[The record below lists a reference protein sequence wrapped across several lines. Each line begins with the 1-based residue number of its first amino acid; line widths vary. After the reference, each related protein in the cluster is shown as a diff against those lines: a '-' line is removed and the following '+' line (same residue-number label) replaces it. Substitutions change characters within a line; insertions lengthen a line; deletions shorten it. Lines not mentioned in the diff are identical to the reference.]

1 MEQHVYPLSRYRDLL
16 AEHGL
21 IVEEHLNGDPTIGL
35 VSCNSR
41 EVTDGTLFICK
52 GAHFKEQYLLDAIH
66 RGAVVY
72 VSETV
77 YPAADV
83 AYIRVSDIRKA
94 MALLAN
100 LYYEQA
106 WTAFDL
112 IGITGTKGKS
122 STAYYVKHILDEYLN
137 AVQKPNS
144 AIISSI
150 DTYDGVIFEESHLT
164 TPESIDLHKHFAN
177 TAKSGIP
184 YLTMEVSSQ
193 ALKYDRVTG
202 VTFDVGCFLNIG
214 RDHISPVEHPDFED
228 YFASKRR
235 LMAQC
240 RTACINLDADRAD
253 EVVRDAAGCE
263 RIITFGST
271 PNADVYGYDVRKA
284 GNDILFKVRTATF
297 DREFRLTMPGL
308 FNVQNALAAIAVAIA
323 LDIPET
329 YMVLGLVKARVAG
342 RMEVFTSRDNRV
354 TAIVDYAHNKL
365 SFEKLFES
373 VAAEY
378 PHHRVITI
386 FGCPGRKAQE
396 RRRDLGEI
404 SGRYS
409 DLVYVTE
416 EDHGEEPL
424 LDICKEIAVHVDGAH
439 HAACRIQPDRG
450 EAITEAILTAETD
463 TVILITGKGRETR
476 QKRGIEYIPCKSDVQ
491 FVEEALALYETSKEA
506 RV

>member
-1 MEQHVYPLSRYRDLL
+1 MEQRFYPLSQYRDIL
-16 AEHGL
+16 AKHGL
-21 IVEEHLNGDPTIGL
+21 IVAENLNGDPTIGL

-41 EVTDGTLFICK
+41 EVTNGTLFICK
-52 GAHFKEQYLLDAIH
+52 GAHFKEQYLLDAIE

-72 VSETV
+72 ISETV
-77 YPAADV
+77 YKAAN
-83 AYIRVSDIRKA
+83 ASYIVVSDIRKT
-94 MALLAN
+94 MALLAD

-106 WTAFDL
+106 WKKFNL

-137 AVQKPNS
+137 AMQKPNS

-177 TAKSGIP
+177 TANSGISH
-184 YLTMEVSSQ
+184 LTMEVSSQ
-193 ALKYDRVTG
+193 ALKYDRVSG
-202 VTFDVGCFLNIG
+202 ITFDVGCFLNIG

-228 YFASKRR
+228 YFASKRL
-235 LMAQC
+235 LMSQC

-253 EVVRDAAGCE
+253 EVVRDAKGCE

-271 PNADVYGYDVRKA
+271 PDADVYGYDIRKA
-284 GNDILFKVRTATF
+284 GNDILFKVRTAQF

-308 FNVQNALAAIAVAIA
+308 FNVQNALAAISIAIA
-323 LDIPET
+323 LDIPEAH
-329 YMVLGLVKARVAG
+329 MVRGLVKARVAG
-342 RMEVFTSRDNRV
+342 RMEVFTTADNRV

-378 PHHRVITI
+378 PHHRIVTI
-386 FGCPGRKAQE
+386 FGCPGKKAQE
-396 RRRDLGEI
+396 RRQDLGEI

-439 HAACRIQPDRG
+439 HAVCRIQPDRG
-450 EAITEAILTAETD
+450 AAITEAILTAETD

-476 QKRGIEYIPCKSDVQ
+476 QKRGIEYIPCKSDVE
-491 FVEEALALYETSKEA
+491 FVEEALAIYDRMEGH
-506 RV
+506 V